1 MLLVYCPSPNTVL
14 LMQNKSQ
21 IEFWNGDTGR
31 NWVAYDALMEA
42 MLQPIGETVMDAFRF
57 EPHARA
63 LDIGCG
69 CGHPTLSL
77 ATRIGSGGSVI
88 GVDISAPM
96 LSVARELTVEKA
108 PERAPI
114 NFLEVDAQVHPFEP
128 ESFEHVF
135 SRFGV
140 MFFEEP
146 VAAFRNIHHALT
158 ASGTLAF
165 CCWQSRTV
173 NPFMTVPAQAALE
186 LLPAPPEMPPHAP
199 GPFAF
204 AEPDY
209 VHSILS
215 RSGFS
220 DISIMPLSHDLVF
233 GAGLSLSEIVEHL
246 VKIGPIAQMVRE
258 APDAL
263 QQPVR
268 DRVASALT
276 PFFTATGGV
285 NLEGQFWQ
293 VTANA

>member
-1 MLLVYCPSPNTVL
+1 
-14 LMQNKSQ
+14 MQNKSQ

-42 MLQPIGETVMDAFRF
+42 MLKPIGETVLDVFQF
-57 EPHARA
+57 LPHARA

-77 ATRIGSGGSVI
+77 ATRIGPGGSVT

-96 LSVARELTVEKA
+96 LSVAHELTATNEHKGA
-108 PERAPI
+108 SI

-128 ESFEHVF
+128 GNFEHVF

-140 MFFEEP
+140 MFFEDP
-146 VAAFRNIHHALT
+146 IAAFRNIHHALT

-186 LLPAPPEMPPHAP
+186 LLPDPPEMPPRAP

-209 VHSILS
+209 VDAILS
-215 RSGFS
+215 QSGFS
-220 DISIMPLSHDLVF
+220 NIDITSLSHDLVF
-233 GAGLSLSEIVEHL
+233 GAGLPLSEIVEHL

-268 DRVASALT
+268 ERVATALT
-276 PFFTATGGV
+276 PFFTENGGI
-285 NLEGQFWQ
+285 NLEGNFWQ
-293 VTANA
+293 VMANA

>member
-1 MLLVYCPSPNTVL
+1 
-14 LMQNKSQ
+14 MQNKSQ

-42 MLQPIGETVMDAFRF
+42 MLQPIGEAVLDVCRF
-57 EPHARA
+57 EPDARA

-77 ATRIGSGGSVI
+77 ATRIGSGGSVT

-96 LSVARELTVEKA
+96 LSVAHELAATSVS
-108 PERAPI
+108 ERASI
-114 NFLEVDAQVHPFEP
+114 SFLEVDAQVHPFEP
-128 ESFEHVF
+128 ASVEHVF

-140 MFFEEP
+140 MFFEDP
-146 VAAFRNIHHALT
+146 VAAFRNIHRALA

-165 CCWQSRTV
+165 CCWQSRAV

-186 LLPAPPEMPPHAP
+186 LLPPPPEMPPQAP

-209 VHSILS
+209 VRSILS
-215 RSGFS
+215 QSGFS
-220 DISIMPLSHDLVF
+220 EISITPLSHDLVF
-233 GAGLSLSEIVEHL
+233 GAGLPLSEIVEHL

-258 APDAL
+258 APEAL

-268 DRVASALT
+268 ERVVTALT
-276 PFFTATGGV
+276 PFFTENGGIT
-285 NLEGQFWQ
+285 LAGQFWQ

>member
-1 MLLVYCPSPNTVL
+1 
-14 LMQNKSQ
+14 MQNKNQ
-21 IEFWNGDTGR
+21 IEFWNGETGR

-42 MLQPIGETVMDAFRF
+42 MLQPIGEAVLDTFHF

-77 ATRIGSGGSVI
+77 ATRIGSGGSVT

-96 LSVARELTVEKA
+96 LAVAQELTATSAAGRAKVE
-108 PERAPI
+108 
-114 NFLEVDAQVHPFEP
+114 FLEGDAQVHPFEP
-128 ESFEHVF
+128 ATFEHVF

-140 MFFEEP
+140 MFFDDP
-146 VAAFRNIHHALT
+146 VAAFRNIHRALT

-186 LLPAPPEMPPHAP
+186 LLPPPPEMPPQAP

-209 VHSILS
+209 VHFILS
-215 RSGFS
+215 QSGFS
-220 DISIMPLSHDLVF
+220 DISVMPLSHDLVF
-233 GAGLSLSEIVEHL
+233 GAGLPLSEIVEHL

-268 DRVASALT
+268 ERVATALT
-276 PFFTATGGV
+276 PFFTEDGGI

>member
-1 MLLVYCPSPNTVL
+1 
-14 LMQNKSQ
+14 MQNKSQ
-21 IEFWNGDTGR
+21 IDFWNGDTGR
-31 NWVAYDALMEA
+31 NWVAHDALMEA
-42 MLQPIGETVMDAFRF
+42 MLQPIGEAVMDACRF
-57 EPHARA
+57 EHDARA

-77 ATRIGSGGSVI
+77 ATRIGSGGSVT
-88 GVDISAPM
+88 GVDVSAPM
-96 LSVARELTVEKA
+96 LSVAHELATTHA
-108 PERAPI
+108 PERANI

-140 MFFEEP
+140 MFFADP
-146 VAAFRNIHHALT
+146 VAAFRNIHSSLT

-173 NPFMTVPAQAALE
+173 NPVMTVPAQAALE
-186 LLPAPPEMPPHAP
+186 LLPAPPEIPANAP

-204 AEPDY
+204 ADPDY

-215 RSGFS
+215 QSGFS
-220 DISIMPLSHDLVF
+220 EIGITPLNHALVF
-233 GAGLSLSEIVEHL
+233 GAGLPLSDIVEHL

-268 DRVASALT
+268 DEVAKALT
-276 PFFTATGGV
+276 PFFTENGGIY
-285 NLEGQFWQ
+285 LEGQFWQ

>member
-1 MLLVYCPSPNTVL
+1 
-14 LMQNKSQ
+14 MQNKSQ

-31 NWVAYDALMEA
+31 NWVAYDTLMEA
-42 MLQPIGETVMDAFRF
+42 MLQPIGEAVLDAFRF

-77 ATRIGSGGSVI
+77 ATRIGPGGSVT

-96 LSVARELTVEKA
+96 LSVARELTATNEHKGA
-108 PERAPI
+108 SI
-114 NFLEVDAQVHPFEP
+114 NFLEVDAQVHPFKP

-140 MFFEEP
+140 MFFEDP
-146 VAAFRNIHHALT
+146 IAAFRNIHHALT

-186 LLPAPPEMPPHAP
+186 LLPPPPEMPPRAP

-209 VHSILS
+209 IHSILS

-220 DISIMPLSHDLVF
+220 DISITPLSHDLVF
-233 GAGLSLSEIVEHL
+233 GAGLPLSEIVEHL

-268 DRVASALT
+268 ERVATALT
-276 PFFTATGGV
+276 PFFTENGGI

-293 VTANA
+293 VTADA

>member
-1 MLLVYCPSPNTVL
+1 
-14 LMQNKSQ
+14 MQNKSQ

-31 NWVAYDALMEA
+31 NWVAYDTLMEA
-42 MLQPIGETVMDAFRF
+42 MLQPIGEAVLHVFRF
-57 EPHARA
+57 ISHSRA

-77 ATRIGSGGSVI
+77 ATRIGPGGSVT
-88 GVDISAPM
+88 GVDVSAPM
-96 LSVARELTVEKA
+96 LSVAQELTATKT
-108 PERAPI
+108 PERAAI
-114 NFLEVDAQVHPFEP
+114 NFLEVDAQVHPFDP
-128 ESFEHVF
+128 ASVEHVF

-140 MFFEEP
+140 MFFEDP
-146 VAAFRNIHHALT
+146 VAAFRNIHRALT

-173 NPFMTVPAQAALE
+173 NPFMTVPAQAALA
-186 LLPAPPEMPPHAP
+186 LLPPPPEMPPQAP

-215 RSGFS
+215 QSGFS
-220 DISIMPLSHDLVF
+220 DISITPLNQDLVF
-233 GAGLSLSEIVEHL
+233 GAGLPLSEIVEHL

-268 DRVASALT
+268 ERVATALT
-276 PFFTATGGV
+276 PFFTENSGIT
-285 NLEGQFWQ
+285 LEGQFWQ

>member
-1 MLLVYCPSPNTVL
+1 MVN
-14 LMQNKSQ
+14 
-21 IEFWNGDTGR
+21 
-31 NWVAYDALMEA
+31 
-42 MLQPIGETVMDAFRF
+42 
-57 EPHARA
+57 
-63 LDIGCG
+63 IGCG

-77 ATRIGSGGSVI
+77 ATRIGPGGSVT

-96 LSVARELTVEKA
+96 LSVARELTATNEHKGA
-108 PERAPI
+108 SI
-114 NFLEVDAQVHPFEP
+114 NFLEVDAQVYPFEP

-140 MFFEEP
+140 MFFEDP
-146 VAAFRNIHHALT
+146 VTAFRNIHHALT

-186 LLPAPPEMPPHAP
+186 LLPPPPEMPPRAP

-209 VHSILS
+209 IHSILS

-220 DISIMPLSHDLVF
+220 DISITPLSHDLVF
-233 GAGLSLSEIVEHL
+233 GAGLPLSEIVEHL

-268 DRVASALT
+268 ERVATALT
-276 PFFTATGGV
+276 PFFTENGGI

-293 VTANA
+293 VTADA

>member
-1 MLLVYCPSPNTVL
+1 
-14 LMQNKSQ
+14 MQNKSQ

-42 MLQPIGETVMDAFRF
+42 MLKPIGETVLDVFQFR
-57 EPHARA
+57 PHARA

-77 ATRIGSGGSVI
+77 ATRIGPGGSVT

-96 LSVARELTVEKA
+96 LSVARELTATNEHKGA
-108 PERAPI
+108 SI

-128 ESFEHVF
+128 ENFEHVF

-140 MFFEEP
+140 MFFEDP
-146 VAAFRNIHHALT
+146 IAAFRNIHHALT

-186 LLPAPPEMPPHAP
+186 LLPPPPEMPPRAP

-209 VHSILS
+209 VDAILS
-215 RSGFS
+215 QSGFS
-220 DISIMPLSHDLVF
+220 NIDITSLSHDLVF
-233 GAGLSLSEIVEHL
+233 GAGLPLSEIVEHL

-263 QQPVR
+263 QQGVR
-268 DRVASALT
+268 ERVATALT
-276 PFFTATGGV
+276 PFFTENGGI
-285 NLEGQFWQ
+285 NLEGNFWQ

>member
-1 MLLVYCPSPNTVL
+1 
-14 LMQNKSQ
+14 MQNKSQ

-42 MLQPIGETVMDAFRF
+42 MLKPIGETVLDVFQF
-57 EPHARA
+57 LPHARA

-77 ATRIGSGGSVI
+77 ATRIGPGGSVT

-96 LSVARELTVEKA
+96 LSVARELTATNEHKGA
-108 PERAPI
+108 SI

-128 ESFEHVF
+128 GNFEHVF

-140 MFFEEP
+140 MFFEDP
-146 VAAFRNIHHALT
+146 IAAFRNIHHALT

-186 LLPAPPEMPPHAP
+186 LLPDPPEMPPRAP

-209 VHSILS
+209 VDSILS
-215 RSGFS
+215 QSGFS
-220 DISIMPLSHDLVF
+220 NIDITSLSHDLVF
-233 GAGLSLSEIVEHL
+233 GAGLPLSEIVEHL

-268 DRVASALT
+268 ERVATALT
-276 PFFTATGGV
+276 PFFTENGGI
-285 NLEGQFWQ
+285 NLEGNFWQ
-293 VTANA
+293 VMANA

>member
-1 MLLVYCPSPNTVL
+1 MK
-14 LMQNKSQ
+14 NKSQ
-21 IEFWNGDTGR
+21 IEFWNGETGR

-42 MLQPIGETVMDAFRF
+42 MLQPIGEAVLDTFHF

-77 ATRIGSGGSVI
+77 ATRIGSGGSVT

-96 LSVARELTVEKA
+96 LAVAQELTATSAAGRAKVE
-108 PERAPI
+108 
-114 NFLEVDAQVHPFEP
+114 FLEGDAQVHPFEP
-128 ESFEHVF
+128 ATFEHVF

-140 MFFEEP
+140 MFFDDP
-146 VAAFRNIHHALT
+146 VAAFRNIHRALT

-186 LLPAPPEMPPHAP
+186 LLPPPPEMPPQAP

-209 VHSILS
+209 VHFILS
-215 RSGFS
+215 QSGFS
-220 DISIMPLSHDLVF
+220 DISVMPLSHDLVF
-233 GAGLSLSEIVEHL
+233 GAGLPLSEIVEHL

-268 DRVASALT
+268 ERVATALT
-276 PFFTATGGV
+276 PFFTEDGGI

>member
-1 MLLVYCPSPNTVL
+1 
-14 LMQNKSQ
+14 MQNKSQ

-42 MLQPIGETVMDAFRF
+42 MLKPIGETVLDVFQF
-57 EPHARA
+57 LPHARA

-77 ATRIGSGGSVI
+77 ATRIGPGGSVT

-96 LSVARELTVEKA
+96 LSVAHELTATNEHKGA
-108 PERAPI
+108 SI
-114 NFLEVDAQVHPFEP
+114 NFLEVDAQVHPFES
-128 ESFEHVF
+128 ENFEHVF

-140 MFFEEP
+140 MFFEDP
-146 VAAFRNIHHALT
+146 IAAFRNIHHALT

-186 LLPAPPEMPPHAP
+186 LLPDPPEMPPRAP

-209 VHSILS
+209 VDSILS
-215 RSGFS
+215 QSGFS
-220 DISIMPLSHDLVF
+220 NIDITSLSHDLVF
-233 GAGLSLSEIVEHL
+233 GAGLPLSEIVEHL

-268 DRVASALT
+268 ERVATALT
-276 PFFTATGGV
+276 PFFTENGGI
-285 NLEGQFWQ
+285 NLEGNFWQ

>member
-1 MLLVYCPSPNTVL
+1 
-14 LMQNKSQ
+14 MQNKSQ

-42 MLQPIGETVMDAFRF
+42 MLKPIGETVLDVFQFLPR
-57 EPHARA
+57 ARA

-77 ATRIGSGGSVI
+77 ATRIGPGGSVT

-96 LSVARELTVEKA
+96 LSVARELTATNEHKGA
-108 PERAPI
+108 SI

-128 ESFEHVF
+128 ENFEHVF

-140 MFFEEP
+140 MFFEDP
-146 VAAFRNIHHALT
+146 IAAFRNIHHALT

-186 LLPAPPEMPPHAP
+186 LLPPPPEMPPRAP

-209 VHSILS
+209 VDAILS
-215 RSGFS
+215 QSGFS
-220 DISIMPLSHDLVF
+220 DINIMPLSHDLVF
-233 GAGLSLSEIVEHL
+233 GAGLPLSEIVEHL

-263 QQPVR
+263 QQGVR
-268 DRVASALT
+268 ERVATALT
-276 PFFTATGGV
+276 PFFTENGGI
-285 NLEGQFWQ
+285 NLEGNFWQ

>member
-1 MLLVYCPSPNTVL
+1 
-14 LMQNKSQ
+14 MQNKSQ

-31 NWVAYDALMEA
+31 NWVAYDTLMEA
-42 MLQPIGETVMDAFRF
+42 MLKPIGEAVLDAFRF
-57 EPHARA
+57 EPQARA

-77 ATRIGSGGSVI
+77 ATRIGPGGSVT

-96 LSVARELTVEKA
+96 LSVARELTATNEHKGA
-108 PERAPI
+108 SI
-114 NFLEVDAQVHPFEP
+114 NFFEVDAQVYPFEP

-140 MFFEEP
+140 MFFEDP
-146 VAAFRNIHHALT
+146 VTAFRNIHHALT

-186 LLPAPPEMPPHAP
+186 LLPPPPEMPPRAP

-209 VHSILS
+209 IHSILS

-220 DISIMPLSHDLVF
+220 DISITPLNHDLVF
-233 GAGLSLSEIVEHL
+233 GAGLPLSEIVEHL

-268 DRVASALT
+268 ERVATALT
-276 PFFTATGGV
+276 PFFTENGGI

-293 VTANA
+293 VTADA

>member
-1 MLLVYCPSPNTVL
+1 
-14 LMQNKSQ
+14 MQNKSQ

-42 MLQPIGETVMDAFRF
+42 MLKPIGETVLDVFQF
-57 EPHARA
+57 LPHARA

-77 ATRIGSGGSVI
+77 ATRIGPGGSVT

-96 LSVARELTVEKA
+96 LSVARELTATNEHKGA
-108 PERAPI
+108 SI

-128 ESFEHVF
+128 ENFEHVF

-140 MFFEEP
+140 MFFEDP
-146 VAAFRNIHHALT
+146 IAAFRNIHHALT

-186 LLPAPPEMPPHAP
+186 LLPDPPEMPPRAP

-209 VHSILS
+209 VDSILS
-215 RSGFS
+215 QSGFS
-220 DISIMPLSHDLVF
+220 NIDITSLSHDLVF
-233 GAGLSLSEIVEHL
+233 GAGLPLSEIVEHL

-263 QQPVR
+263 QQGVR
-268 DRVASALT
+268 ERVATALT
-276 PFFTATGGV
+276 PFFTENGGI
-285 NLEGQFWQ
+285 NLEGNFWQ

>member
-1 MLLVYCPSPNTVL
+1 
-14 LMQNKSQ
+14 MQNKSQ

-42 MLQPIGETVMDAFRF
+42 MLKPIGETVLDVFQF
-57 EPHARA
+57 LPHARA

-77 ATRIGSGGSVI
+77 ATRIGPGGSVT

-96 LSVARELTVEKA
+96 LSVAHELTATNEHKGA
-108 PERAPI
+108 SI

-128 ESFEHVF
+128 GNFEHVF

-140 MFFEEP
+140 MFFEDP
-146 VAAFRNIHHALT
+146 IAAFRNIHHALT

-186 LLPAPPEMPPHAP
+186 LLPDPPEMPPRAP

-209 VHSILS
+209 VDSILS
-215 RSGFS
+215 QSGFS
-220 DISIMPLSHDLVF
+220 NIDITSLSHDLVF
-233 GAGLSLSEIVEHL
+233 GAGLPLSEIVEHL

-268 DRVASALT
+268 ERVATALT
-276 PFFTATGGV
+276 PFFTENGGI
-285 NLEGQFWQ
+285 NLEGNFWQ

>member
-1 MLLVYCPSPNTVL
+1 
-14 LMQNKSQ
+14 MQNKSQ
-21 IEFWNGDTGR
+21 IEFWNGDAGR
-31 NWVAYDALMEA
+31 NWAAYDALMEA
-42 MLQPIGETVMDAFRF
+42 MLKPISEAVLDVFRF
-57 EPHARA
+57 EPNARA

-69 CGHPTLSL
+69 CGHSTLSL
-77 ATRIGSGGSVI
+77 ATRIGAGGSVT

-96 LSVARELTVEKA
+96 LSAAHAIAATITA
-108 PERAPI
+108 TRAKLD
-114 NFLEVDAQVHPFEP
+114 FLEVDAQVHQFESA
-128 ESFEHVF
+128 SFEHVF

-140 MFFEEP
+140 MFFEDP
-146 VAAFRNIHHALT
+146 IAAFRNIHNALT

-186 LLPAPPEMPPHAP
+186 LLPAPPEMPANAP

-204 AEPDY
+204 ADPDY

-215 RSGFS
+215 QSGFS
-220 DISIMPLSHDLVF
+220 DISITPLSHALVF

>member
-1 MLLVYCPSPNTVL
+1 
-14 LMQNKSQ
+14 MQNKSQ

-42 MLQPIGETVMDAFRF
+42 MLKPIGETVLDVFQF
-57 EPHARA
+57 LPHARA

-77 ATRIGSGGSVI
+77 ATRIGPGGSVT

-96 LSVARELTVEKA
+96 LSVARELTATNEHKGA
-108 PERAPI
+108 SI
-114 NFLEVDAQVHPFEP
+114 NFLELDAQVHPFEP
-128 ESFEHVF
+128 ENFEHVF

-140 MFFEEP
+140 MFFEDP
-146 VAAFRNIHHALT
+146 IAAFRNIHHALT

-186 LLPAPPEMPPHAP
+186 LLPDPPEMPPRAP

-209 VHSILS
+209 VDSILS
-215 RSGFS
+215 QSGFS
-220 DISIMPLSHDLVF
+220 NIDITSLSHDLVF
-233 GAGLSLSEIVEHL
+233 GAGLPLSEIVEHL

-268 DRVASALT
+268 ERVATALT
-276 PFFTATGGV
+276 PFFTENGGI
-285 NLEGQFWQ
+285 NLEGNFWQ

>member
-1 MLLVYCPSPNTVL
+1 
-14 LMQNKSQ
+14 MQNKSQ

-42 MLQPIGETVMDAFRF
+42 MLKPIGETVLDVFQF
-57 EPHARA
+57 LPHARA

-77 ATRIGSGGSVI
+77 ATRIGPGGSVT

-96 LSVARELTVEKA
+96 LSVAPELTATNEHKGA
-108 PERAPI
+108 SI

-128 ESFEHVF
+128 GNFEHVF

-140 MFFEEP
+140 MFFEDP
-146 VAAFRNIHHALT
+146 IAAFRNIHHALT

-186 LLPAPPEMPPHAP
+186 LLPDPPEMPPRAP

-209 VHSILS
+209 VDSILS
-215 RSGFS
+215 QSGFS
-220 DISIMPLSHDLVF
+220 NIDITSLSHDLVF
-233 GAGLSLSEIVEHL
+233 GAGLPLSEIVEHL

-268 DRVASALT
+268 ERVATALT
-276 PFFTATGGV
+276 PFFTENGGI
-285 NLEGQFWQ
+285 NLEGNFWQ